1 MIKELIYLITG
12 QVDKL
17 VALLALHV
25 IAVTVLAVLGS
36 DVLVT
41 CRRLLIDDVFI
52 YKAVSSQTVKT
63 SVDRRLAD
71 INTLSSEMIGY
82 FLARKM

>member
-1 MIKELIYLITG
+1 MLKELIDLIAG

-17 VALLALHV
+17 VALLTLHV
-25 IAVTVLAVLGS
+25 VAVAVLAVLGS

-41 CRRLLIDDVFI
+41 CGRLLIDDVFI
-52 YKAVSSQTVKT
+52 YKTVSSQTVKT
-63 SVDRRLAD
+63 SVDRSLAD
-71 INTLSSEMIGY
+71 INTLRSEMIGY

>member
-25 IAVTVLAVLGS
+25 IAVAVLAVLGS